1 MRFVQ
6 AMLGVAAAVCLTAA
20 PVHADQHGNGKGGA
34 MHGPAAKAP
43 APKAAPSTTTTQHG
57 NPHVTTTP
65 KSTTTSTTSTTTKT
79 TKKTPTST
87 TTTTTTTTISPIAV
101 KIASH
106 PKLASRVKALLP
118 DGMKLNDA
126 AAGFTNQGQF
136 IAALHVS
143 RNLTIPFR
151 QLQMEMTG
159 PDHLSLGQ
167 AIQKLRSGTTTTT
180 ATTEV
185 HHAEIEANEDLKVAT
200 VKVEPK
206 HKKHGDDRQ

>member
-1 MRFVQ
+1 MTR
-6 AMLGVAAAVCLTAA
+6 LRICLCLALVGLLVPATAHAA
-20 PVHADQHGNGKGGA
+20 PEPG
-34 MHGPAAKAP
+34 
-43 APKAAPSTTTTQHG
+43 
-57 NPHVTTTP
+57 
-65 KSTTTSTTSTTTKT
+65 
-79 TKKTPTST
+79 
-87 TTTTTTTTISPIAV
+87 I
-101 KIASH
+101 
-106 PKLASRVKALLP
+106 
-118 DGMKLNDA
+118 
-126 AAGFTNQGQF
+126 
-136 IAALHVS
+136 
-143 RNLTIPFR
+143 NLTIPFR

>member
-1 MRFVQ
+1 M
-6 AMLGVAAAVCLTAA
+6 
-20 PVHADQHGNGKGGA
+20 
-34 MHGPAAKAP
+34 
-43 APKAAPSTTTTQHG
+43 
-57 NPHVTTTP
+57 
-65 KSTTTSTTSTTTKT
+65 
-79 TKKTPTST
+79 
-87 TTTTTTTTISPIAV
+87 
-101 KIASH
+101 
-106 PKLASRVKALLP
+106 
-118 DGMKLNDA
+118 
-126 AAGFTNQGQF
+126 
-136 IAALHVS
+136 S